1 MKLAPPRA
9 ETDAGQHRRLM
20 SQTARF
26 QETLRRLAIFDEGI
40 AKAGFG
46 PDLGQTLALDAKI
59 VALLQ
64 VAVSVAIGSSAV
76 CLQWSAARALAAGAT
91 KDEITDVLLAIVPLA
106 GLGRI
111 VSAAPEVATA
121 LEYDIEAALEEP
133 GNC

>member
-1 MKLAPPRA
+1 
-9 ETDAGQHRRLM
+9 M

-40 AKAGFG
+40 VEAGFG
-46 PDLGQTLALDAKI
+46 QGLGSTWALDAKT

-91 KDEITDVLLAIVPLA
+91 KDEIADVLLAIVPVA

-111 VSAAPEVATA
+111 VSAAPGVAIA

-133 GNC
+133 NGQ

>member
-1 MKLAPPRA
+1 
-9 ETDAGQHRRLM
+9 M
-20 SQTARF
+20 SQAARF

-40 AKAGFG
+40 ATAGFG
-46 PDLGQTLALDAKI
+46 PDLGQTSALDAKTT
-59 VALLQ
+59 ALLQ

-111 VSAAPEVATA
+111 VSAAPGVAA
-121 LEYDIEAALEEP
+121 GLEYDIEAALEEP
-133 GNC
+133 DTC